1 MENKRVVDTEA
12 ILGELI
18 QSNGLLKKDV
28 FWTKIIAI
36 AALIIASLSFFSSV
50 QIFLTAR

>member
-1 MENKRVVDTEA
+1 MEKRSVDSEA

-28 FWTKIIAI
+28 FWTKIIAVASLVI
-36 AALIIASLSFFSSV
+36 ATLSFFWTI
-50 QIFLTAR
+50 QIYISAR